1 MSGPFSTSTAPY
13 DICLRIFVTILAL
26 KSTVPLTKKV
36 WVGVEGQVVLFPR
49 SGISLGV
56 HLFGRIQKRIC
67 ESLSR
72 VDSLVPLMWH
82 DPNDLRSQIR
92 FRILLKKRTLGFSL
106 ISTIKTCVDRYHNN

>member
-36 WVGVEGQVVLFPR
+36 WVGVEGQGVLFPR

-56 HLFGRIQKRIC
+56 HLFGRIQSKAPV
-67 ESLSR
+67 SQ
-72 VDSLVPLMWH
+72 LVNA
-82 DPNDLRSQIR
+82 DDTSVIE
-92 FRILLKKRTLGFSL
+92 
-106 ISTIKTCVDRYHNN
+106 IKTQLYLES